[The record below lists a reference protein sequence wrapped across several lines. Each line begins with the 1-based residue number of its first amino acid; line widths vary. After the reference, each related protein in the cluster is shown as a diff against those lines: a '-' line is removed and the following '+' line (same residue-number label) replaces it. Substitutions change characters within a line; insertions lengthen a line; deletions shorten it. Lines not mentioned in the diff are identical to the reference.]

1 MPHRFRVALI
11 GLLFAALPASSITA
25 QSAEYISSYTWPAP
39 IPRTGGFSA
48 LEVSED
54 GQEFTAISDLGL
66 IATGQLHRKDGLI
79 SGVTASQSKLRNT
92 ENGKLS
98 PFNSDAEGLA
108 IRDDGRIYL
117 SFERY
122 HRIWTYNRPDGQA
135 AWIPRHPD
143 FGKMDVNGGMEAL
156 AIGPD
161 GALYTMAEGSSN
173 LTTPFTVYRYRNGT
187 WTTPFSIPRIGT
199 FLPVGAD
206 FGPDGN
212 LYLLER
218 KLRSVFGFETRVRRF
233 TISGG
238 TITNEVTLLTTPAGT
253 HDNLEGLS
261 VWRDA
266 QGDIRLTMVSDN
278 NLNALQ
284 RTEFVEYRIK
294 E

>member
-1 MPHRFRVALI
+1 MPNRIRVALI
-11 GLLFAALPASSITA
+11 GLLLAALPASTITA
-25 QSAEYISSYTWPAP
+25 QSAEYINSYTWPAP
-39 IPRTGGFSA
+39 TPRTGGFSA
-48 LEVSED
+48 LEVSGD
-54 GQEFTAISDLGL
+54 GQEFMAISDLGL

-79 SGVTASQSKLRNT
+79 SGIAATRSKLKNT
-92 ENGKLS
+92 DNGKLS

-108 IRDDGRIYL
+108 IRADGRIYV

-122 HRIWTYNRPDGQA
+122 HRIWTYNSPDGQA
-135 AWIPRHPD
+135 AWIPRHPE
-143 FGKMDVNGGMEAL
+143 FGNMDVNGGMEAL
-156 AIGPD
+156 AIGPG

-173 LTTPFTVYRYRNGT
+173 LTTPFTVYRHRNGT

-206 FGPDGN
+206 FGPDGR

-233 TISGG
+233 AISGDTISD
-238 TITNEVTLLTTPAGT
+238 EVTLLTTPAGT